1 MQDFSLKIENIT
13 GQASRDIACGVFN
26 KKITLANGEQGT
38 LVACVLIKNGQ
49 DVDIQIL
56 LKDIFELSSK
66 KLEDAQDRILES
78 VESARDA
85 CRQHLPERQTSEPQA
100 SQDLQKPQ
108 VSFALLF
115 FYKDVCYIARH
126 DQNFKIFVFEPPKSL
141 EITFEEG
148 SGPIKIGQIYLIST
162 EKFLSIFDG
171 SVFLNEAQ
179 ELDIEEIIDG
189 LATEISARKDQEEI
203 GAAFVL
209 IKDEAITEGTEDTE
223 GKGET
228 EKAESIETQE
238 EVEDSTQGE
247 LMDEPHQ
254 QEMPPKRKLPEFK
267 NPLPFA
273 LQFLG
278 KLVREVRSLK
288 RGDIGAIFR
297 LRRNLVVVAMIVLLV
312 LAASAL
318 FTVSQKRQS
327 QKLTEFNTYLSAAS
341 SKYNEAQ
348 ALLELNKS
356 RAREIL
362 IDADREIKL
371 AQELV
376 KSDESQKLAED
387 IAKTLKETE
396 VTENI
401 NFETLAELDG
411 QVNSLSFDS
420 KKLVAFSLGKIFE
433 INPADKSK
441 DEIGGPSDIKSGFV
455 FDGKGFI
462 LTNDKVIRVNLLDGR
477 SETIIEGQTGRDIA
491 VFIGN
496 IYLLTPDQVVKF
508 SPIEGGYADGVDYL
522 NEKANFTDSSRMAI
536 DGNVWLTSGQK
547 ILKFLRGEN
556 KNFEISG
563 LTAPVGEFGIV
574 YTSSS
579 LDNLY
584 VVDSKNSALLVVGK
598 DGVYKKAYQS
608 AEFGRASDVVINND
622 EDTMYIADGP
632 RILEAKLE

>member
-1 MQDFSLKIENIT
+1 MQDFSLKIEKIT
-13 GQASRDIACGVFN
+13 GQASSNTACGVFS
-26 KKITLANGEQGT
+26 KKITLSSGELGT

-49 DVDIQIL
+49 EIDAQIL
-56 LKDIFELSSK
+56 LKDIFELSTK
-66 KLEDAQDRILES
+66 KLEDAQGQILQS
-78 VESARDA
+78 LESARDA
-85 CRQHLPERQTSEPQA
+85 CREHILERQTSEPKA
-100 SQDLQKPQ
+100 SEDLQKPQ
-108 VSFALLF
+108 VSFVLLF
-115 FYKDVCYIARH
+115 FYKEACYIARH
-126 DQNFKIFVFEPPKSL
+126 DQNIKIFVFEPPKSL
-141 EITFEEG
+141 ELTFESG
-148 SGPIKIGQIYLIST
+148 SGPIKSGQIYLIST
-162 EKFLSIFDG
+162 EKFLSIFDS
-171 SVFLNEAQ
+171 SVFSKETG
-179 ELDIEEIIDG
+179 ELDLEEIIDG
-189 LATEISARKDQEEI
+189 LATEISARQDQEEI

-209 IKDEAITEGTEDTE
+209 VKEEEA
-223 GKGET
+223 KET
-228 EKAESIETQE
+228 EKAKSLEAQE
-238 EVEDSTQGE
+238 LVEDSTQGE
-247 LMDEPHQ
+247 LVDEPHKP
-254 QEMPPKRKLPEFK
+254 QEMPPKRKLPKF

-273 LQFLG
+273 IQFLG
-278 KLVREVRSLK
+278 KLVRELKSLK
-288 RGDIGAIFR
+288 RGEIKAIFR
-297 LRRNLVVVAMIVLLV
+297 LRRNLAIVAAIVLLV

-318 FTVSQKRQS
+318 FTISQKRQN
-327 QKLTEFNTYLSAAS
+327 QKFTESNTHLSAAS
-341 SKYNEAQ
+341 AKYAEAQ

>member
-228 EKAESIETQE
+228 EKAESSETQE